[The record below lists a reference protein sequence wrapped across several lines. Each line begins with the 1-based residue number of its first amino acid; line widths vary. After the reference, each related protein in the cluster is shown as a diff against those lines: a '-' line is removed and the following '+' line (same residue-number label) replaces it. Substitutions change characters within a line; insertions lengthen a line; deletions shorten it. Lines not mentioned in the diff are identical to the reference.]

1 MEETN
6 QAEKSPDNITSFS
19 GQSRTSKMIQAAA
32 PYLDSGTRKTADL
45 FVKFNDFMD
54 MIRTFRQQGGLNLFG
69 RKKADT
75 KDNKVSATGL
85 PGLQGLF
92 PGLQGILGLGKGEG
106 SINFEG
112 ILRSVRPYCTPSEI
126 SLVDNI
132 LNIFNMK
139 RFMDMYQNMS
149 GMMNTSGTMNMQD
162 MMSNLPNIMNM
173 MNMMGGF
180 PFGGATSGSPQNAPS
195 QDYNA
200 QGSPPPN
207 ASAPPPSS
215 MNYDNSYYES
225 TSPTPYDMLYQAMY
239 GQSPPPDATTT
250 MAGQTVSQP
259 SNIQAAGSSPASGNM
274 QSNWSNYNAPSPV
287 NLPPY
292 DMGNM
297 KKDVTSAPYYT
308 SNNTPYRATRS
319 AAEAARKGN
328 SAKFSQNVTAASN
341 TPSGQ
346 PSNHSPGRPNNQQMF
361 DMLASMVPPE
371 QKNTFDTMKKM
382 FESGMFMPT

>member
-173 MNMMGGF
+173 M
-180 PFGGATSGSPQNAPS
+180 
-195 QDYNA
+195 
-200 QGSPPPN
+200 
-207 ASAPPPSS
+207 
-215 MNYDNSYYES
+215 
-225 TSPTPYDMLYQAMY
+225 
-239 GQSPPPDATTT
+239 

>member
-6 QAEKSPDNITSFS
+6 QAEKSPDNMTSFS

-32 PYLDSGTRKTADL
+32 PYLDPGIRKTADL

-54 MIRTFRQQGGLNLFG
+54 MIRNFRQQGGLNLFG

-75 KDNKVSATGL
+75 KDNTVSATGL
-85 PGLQGLF
+85 SGLQGLF
-92 PGLQGILGLGKGEG
+92 PGLQGLFGLGKGEG
-106 SINFEG
+106 SINLEG
-112 ILRSVRPYCTPSEI
+112 ILRSIRPYCTQSEA
-126 SLVDNI
+126 SMVDNI

-149 GMMNTSGTMNMQD
+149 GMMNMPGMSNMQE
-162 MMSNLPNIMNM
+162 MMSNLPNIMSM
-173 MNMMGGF
+173 MSGF
-180 PFGGATSGSPQNAPS
+180 PFGGATTSGSTQNTPS

-200 QGSPPPN
+200 QGFPPPN

-239 GQSPPPDATTT
+239 GQSPPPDTTT
-250 MAGQTVSQP
+250 NMAGQTVSEAPNMQVP
-259 SNIQAAGSSPASGNM
+259 GNSPASGNM
-274 QSNWSNYNAPSPV
+274 QSNWPNYNVPPPV

-297 KKDVTSAPYYT
+297 SKDVRSAPYYT
-308 SNNTPYRATRS
+308 SHNTPYRATRS
-319 AAEAARKGN
+319 AAEAARNGN
-328 SAKFSQNVTAASN
+328 SAKYSQNVAAASN

-346 PSNHSPGRPNNQQMF
+346 PSNHSQGRPSNQQMF

-371 QKNTFDTMKKM
+371 QKNTFETMKKM